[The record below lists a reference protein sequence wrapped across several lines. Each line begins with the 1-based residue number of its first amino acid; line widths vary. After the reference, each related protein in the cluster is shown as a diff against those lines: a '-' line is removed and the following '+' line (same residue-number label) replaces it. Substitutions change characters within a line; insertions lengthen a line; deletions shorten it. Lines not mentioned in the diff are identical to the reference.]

1 MGWFL
6 KERRGGAWKRG
17 WLEETLLTSSA
28 PPLKLLT
35 LLAIISLL
43 LFLSSYPRYRY
54 EVQKTATNL
63 KLFLVFLPILFV
75 FLLVSLQFL
84 HRVLFKSSYSG
95 RAANQAGSL
104 FGEGHF
110 PWGVLL
116 MLLLILLLVSKQ
128 SYFHSLWYPTL

>member
-54 EVQKTATNL
+54 KVEKTATNL

-95 RAANQAGSL
+95 RANQAGSL